1 MHAVGWHRCLRRM
14 KSENLAFADFSSF
27 VWKRNTLY
35 HVHHDTEVTILSM
48 LRQGKTTASIHGV
61 LEQLLTDG
69 AVTADKHKDM
79 VTLIQSMSGGL
90 LDTDPTNFKPN
101 SQFIAAGKANSS
113 HMLSRDEAAVKLQ
126 EYEEKFLALWDEET
140 SAYRKHSEHTPPKQM
155 PTQYLALQQLEQ
167 RWENPTPLLVAVPA
181 PAGYGKSQLILAW
194 LAYLRSR
201 PDQPEWAVLA
211 ITGVAA
217 SNTGGSTVHAFFQLR
232 KEGNSGLYIDTQAAN
247 EFRTVP

>member
-90 LDTDPTNFKPN
+90 LDADPTNFKAN
-101 SQFIAAGKANSS
+101 SQFIAAGKVTSS
-113 HMLSRDEAAVKLQ
+113 HGLSKEEAAVKLQ
-126 EYEEKFLALWDEET
+126 EYEDKFLALWDEER
-140 SAYRKHSEHTPPKQM
+140 SAYRKHSRT
-155 PTQYLALQQLEQ
+155 TS
-167 RWENPTPLLVAVPA
+167 VA
-181 PAGYGKSQLILAW
+181 
-194 LAYLRSR
+194 
-201 PDQPEWAVLA
+201 
-211 ITGVAA
+211 
-217 SNTGGSTVHAFFQLR
+217 
-232 KEGNSGLYIDTQAAN
+232 
-247 EFRTVP
+247 